1 MKNKTFCKPSLLGLA
16 LGLVACAPVYAAE
29 QPGWFFGISL
39 TRPEFQQ
46 EASGIKLV
54 ARDDV
59 NRKLSAGYRFS
70 PYWQAELNYL
80 DLTKPGLTP
89 NALLAGASPDTR
101 GRGLQLVGTGTLP
114 VTQKFGLYGKLGAM
128 HSNLESSCATNI
140 LTCAGSDRGTDVS
153 YGVGLRYDFTQTVSV
168 KGEWERF
175 RRFGGRDVVGD
186 VDKDFFSVGVGFKF

>member
-1 MKNKTFCKPSLLGLA
+1 MKTTHCKPSLLGLA
-16 LGLVACAPVYAAE
+16 LGLAVCAPVFAAD

-39 TRPEFQQ
+39 NHPELQH
-46 EASGIKLV
+46 ETSGINLV

-59 NRKLSAGYRFS
+59 SRKLSAGFRFS

-80 DLTKPGLTP
+80 DLAKPALSP
-89 NALLAGASPDTR
+89 NALLAGVNQERR

-114 VTQKFGLYGKLGAM
+114 LTQKFGLYGRLGAM
-128 HSNLESSCATNI
+128 HSTLESSCATNI
-140 LTCAGSDRGTDVS
+140 LTCAGSDHGTDVS

-186 VDKDFFSVGVGFKF
+186 VDKNFFSVGVGFKF